1 MKILNFHILLLSVF
15 ATDVLSWNIPPKDFV
30 KKFISLHD
38 RGALVMY
45 LPSEKTSELVKWHKS
60 TFFQSIT
67 SWTSTKEHHKDQAIQ
82 VCYKY
87 LHSTTFNQT
96 VLLHK
101 KDLHIFIVDEDN
113 VSQSLSHLTKIM
125 KSRRNVD
132 KEFWLVDVSGFQTI
146 SNAVLNLQNM
156 PLDIDDDFFLYI
168 NTEKFIHMWEYY
180 EIHSSKPRK
189 LQKYGSWNRLDE
201 TMNLTNVEKWSRRN
215 NLEVVL

>member
-1 MKILNFHILLLSVF
+1 MQVLKIQILLLNAF
-15 ATDVLSWNIPPKDFV
+15 ATQVLSWNVPPKDYV

-60 TFFQSIT
+60 TFSQSIT
-67 SWTSTKEHHKDQAIQ
+67 SWTISKENHKDLKIQ

-87 LHSTTFNQT
+87 LNQAKSNQT

-113 VSQSLSHLTKIM
+113 VSLSLSHLTKIM
-125 KSRRNVD
+125 KSRRNAD
-132 KEFWLVDVSGFQTI
+132 KEFWLVDVSGFQNI
-146 SNAVLNLQNM
+146 SNAVLNLQNIS
-156 PLDIDDDFFLYI
+156 LDIDDDFFLYI
-168 NTEKFIHMWEYY
+168 NKEKFIHMWEFY
-180 EIHSSKPRK
+180 EIHPSKPRK
-189 LQKYGSWNRLDE
+189 FQKYGSWNRLDK

-215 NLEVVL
+215 NLEV